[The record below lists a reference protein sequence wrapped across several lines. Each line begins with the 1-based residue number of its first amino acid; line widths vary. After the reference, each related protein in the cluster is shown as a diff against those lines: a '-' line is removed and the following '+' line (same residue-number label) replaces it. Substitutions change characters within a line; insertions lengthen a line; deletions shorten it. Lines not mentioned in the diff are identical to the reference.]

1 MKKKK
6 LIFLTILII
15 LIGGVLYGINKY
27 AVIFN
32 GYAAKE
38 VCSCIYLS
46 GRDQADIEKH
56 DLNNPFVSLP
66 KNVWDSL
73 NRTVTSTFL
82 GMARQ
87 TAVYRDGLGCA
98 LVADSEIEAI
108 KGQSYK
114 PQYPAYDPDTVYW
127 PAGDKMRDTIPP
139 VINFEKL
146 HKAIQNALDQSHT
159 RAVIVAYD
167 TLFMAEGY
175 NHGFGKDTRILGW
188 SMTKSIMNALAGILV
203 KQGKLHPDEKAPIDE
218 WQHDSRKS
226 ITLKNL
232 LQMSSGLAWEEDY
245 GKISDVTKMLFA
257 KSDMAKYAISKP
269 AAFPP
274 DSVWYYSSGTTNI
287 VSEIIKRS
295 LASHEEYLAFPR
307 NALFNKIG
315 MRSIVLET
323 DASGTF
329 VGSSYAFA
337 TPRDWARFGL
347 LYLQNGYW
355 GKEQI
360 LPDGW
365 VKFSRTPARKSGGR
379 YGAQFWL
386 NRGVEQKALP
396 GAPSDVFYCD
406 GYNGQRIFI
415 IPSHRLVIVRMGVSM
430 KGEFDFDALVASVL
444 NAVEAP

>member
-1 MKKKK
+1 
-6 LIFLTILII
+6 
-15 LIGGVLYGINKY
+15 
-27 AVIFN
+27 
-32 GYAAKE
+32 
-38 VCSCIYLS
+38 
-46 GRDQADIEKH
+46 
-56 DLNNPFVSLP
+56 
-66 KNVWDSL
+66 
-73 NRTVTSTFL
+73 
-82 GMARQ
+82 
-87 TAVYRDGLGCA
+87 
-98 LVADSEIEAI
+98 
-108 KGQSYK
+108 
-114 PQYPAYDPDTVYW
+114 
-127 PAGDKMRDTIPP
+127 MR
-139 VINFEKL
+139 
-146 HKAIQNALDQSHT
+146 S
-159 RAVIVAYD
+159 
-167 TLFMAEGY
+167 
-175 NHGFGKDTRILGW
+175 
-188 SMTKSIMNALAGILV
+188 
-203 KQGKLHPDEKAPIDE
+203 
-218 WQHDSRKS
+218 
-226 ITLKNL
+226 
-232 LQMSSGLAWEEDY
+232 
-245 GKISDVTKMLFA
+245 
-257 KSDMAKYAISKP
+257 
-269 AAFPP
+269 
-274 DSVWYYSSGTTNI
+274 
-287 VSEIIKRS
+287 
-295 LASHEEYLAFPR
+295 YLAFPR